1 MSQRYDHLPQI
12 STLLFFFF
20 FFLCLSA
27 SSSSANSH
35 QKTHHFILIHGSC
48 HGAWSWYKLVALLKS
63 CGHRVT
69 AIDLA
74 ASGIDSRQ
82 AKDLTSVAEYHQPL
96 MEFMEEEEAVP
107 SDQKVVLVGHSLGGM
122 AVCQAMEM
130 FPEKI
135 SVADRALAT
144 TLMRP
149 VKLFADEDLSEV
161 IVLTA
166 ERYGS
171 VRRVFIVSEKDQ
183 VSEKEFQLWM
193 IERNPPDDVVEVL
206 GSDHMVMVS
215 KPKILLAHLLE
226 IAEGS
231 LAHGPFDHETA

>member
-20 FFLCLSA
+20 FF
-27 SSSSANSH
+27 
-35 QKTHHFILIHGSC
+35 FGSC

-135 SVADRALAT
+135 SDRALAT

-161 IVLTA
+161 IVLTE

-183 VSEKEFQLWM
+183 VSKKEFQLWM